1 MARQKKSV
9 GSGKG
14 DKRRPSQI
22 SEEELE
28 KKWNKI
34 FKKKRLADKEEK

>member
-1 MARQKKSV
+1 MSEKKST
-9 GSGKG
+9 GAGKG

-28 KKWNKI
+28 KRWNRI
-34 FKKKRLADKEEK
+34 FKKKKVEEK